1 MNIVLIGNG
10 FDLAHGLPTAYTDF
24 LTFLKRINT
33 PPIKSADFNQDLEA
47 LINDP
52 ANLDIVEKMR
62 KLFLNN
68 VWYNYFREKNN
79 YKQQLV

>member
-1 MNIVLIGNG
+1 MNIILIGNG
-10 FDLAHGLPTAYTDF
+10 FDLAHGLPTTYTDF

-33 PPIKSADFNQDLEA
+33 PPVKPTNFNPDLEL

-52 ANLDIVEKMR
+52 ENLDIIEKMR

-68 VWYNYFREKNN
+68 VWYN
-79 YKQQLV
+79 